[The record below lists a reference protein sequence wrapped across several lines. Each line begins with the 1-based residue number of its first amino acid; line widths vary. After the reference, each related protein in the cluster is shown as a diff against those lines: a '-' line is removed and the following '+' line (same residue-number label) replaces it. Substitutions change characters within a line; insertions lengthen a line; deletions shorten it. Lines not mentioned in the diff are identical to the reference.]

1 VKIVHRYV
9 LKEHLGPLLFA
20 VSALTSLLMLNFIA
34 KKFPDLVGKGLP
46 WSVIGEFLLLSLP
59 FTLAMTLPMA
69 VLVAT
74 LHAFSRFA
82 SENEITAF
90 KASGVSMQ
98 VLVRPV
104 IVAAVVLAMGMVW
117 FNDQVM
123 PRANHRLAQL
133 QQDIARV
140 KPTLALNEQVINEVV
155 RGSLYLRAA
164 RIESGTNRMRDV
176 TIYDLSDPTTR
187 RSILADSGQLAF
199 SRSGTDLILTLYDG
213 HSLESQAN
221 SPQRLQRSFFEEDR
235 IAVRGI
241 AAGLDRGG
249 ANIGYKSDRE
259 YTICELNDRVRAARE
274 PRDIAW
280 RRLHLA
286 QHPGDSLATPPR
298 ERWPLADWYC
308 ALQTRLSGIGA
319 VKEAQAATLAGPAA
333 PAPPAVLRTVQDP
346 PSRNDTPPPDYDS
359 VVLEGLRF
367 EYSSAQSQIDRYR
380 VEIEKKFSIA
390 AACIVFVLLGAP
402 IALRFP
408 RGGVGLT
415 IGVSLGVFAIYYV
428 GLLVGESLSDRGLL
442 DPAVGMWGANA
453 LLGVV
458 GIYLTARLGS
468 EGSTHRGSES
478 SEWWGR
484 LVEGV
489 KSRFARKAA

>member
-1 VKIVHRYV
+1 
-9 LKEHLGPLLFA
+9 
-20 VSALTSLLMLNFIA
+20 
-34 KKFPDLVGKGLP
+34 
-46 WSVIGEFLLLSLP
+46 
-59 FTLAMTLPMA
+59 
-69 VLVAT
+69 
-74 LHAFSRFA
+74 
-82 SENEITAF
+82 
-90 KASGVSMQ
+90 
-98 VLVRPV
+98 
-104 IVAAVVLAMGMVW
+104 MVW

-176 TIYDLSDPTTR
+176 TIYDLSNPQTR

-199 SRSGTDLILTLYDG
+199 SANETDLILTLYDG
-213 HSLESQAN
+213 QSVESSSDA
-221 SPQRLQRSFFEEDR
+221 PQRLQRSFFEEDR
-235 IAVRGI
+235 IVVRGV

-249 ANIGYKSDRE
+249 AAASYRSDRE
-259 YTICELNDRVRAARE
+259 YSICELNDRVKAARQ

-286 QHPGDSLATPPR
+286 QHPDDTLAMPPR
-298 ERWPLADWYC
+298 EHWPLADWYC
-308 ALQTRLSGIGA
+308 ALQAEWREFRSVKAAEAATPGAADHAAAAPLAAAGVALRLQDPPARPRAG
-319 VKEAQAATLAGPAA
+319 AQAA
-333 PAPPAVLRTVQDP
+333 
-346 PSRNDTPPPDYDS
+346 PPDYDS
-359 VVLEGLRF
+359 VVLDGLRF
-367 EYSSAQSQIDRYR
+367 ELTSAQSQIDRYR

-390 AACIVFVLLGAP
+390 AACVVFVLLGAP

-428 GLLVGESLSDRGLL
+428 GLLAGEALSDRGLV
-442 DPAVGMWGANA
+442 DPAIAMWGANV
-453 LLGVV
+453 LLGIV
-458 GIYLTARLGS
+458 GVYLTARLGS
-468 EGSTHRGSES
+468 EGSTHRGSEA

-484 LVEGV
+484 MFEAV
-489 KSRFARKAA
+489 KARLGRRSA